1 MSSTKSKKV
10 SLKKKQSNEQ
20 AKKDNKNELPELI
33 DDDDESDDDM
43 EFDADEEKFFDEEN
57 FREYS
62 DKIKFRVF
70 DPEKYENETRKE
82 IIIVPKQYR
91 KTSEKITKFEFT
103 SIVSNRA
110 KQIENG
116 SIVFA
121 DIGDETDP
129 IVMAEIEVRK
139 KKCPLSIRRMLNYNI
154 AEIWDVN
161 EMTVLY

>member
-1 MSSTKSKKV
+1 MSSSSSKKV
-10 SLKKKQSNEQ
+10 SSKKTQNKKQT
-20 AKKDNKNELPELI
+20 KKYDEVNKMPELV
-33 DDDDESDDDM
+33 DEDESEDDM
-43 EFDADEEKFFDEEN
+43 EFDADEEKFFDADN

-121 DIGDETDP
+121 DIGGETDP

>member
-1 MSSTKSKKV
+1 MSSSKSKKIV
-10 SLKKKQSNEQ
+10 SKRKPKKTHE
-20 AKKDNKNELPELI
+20 KKRDEKLPELI
-33 DDDDESDDDM
+33 YDEESDDDM
-43 EFDADEEKFFDEEN
+43 EYDADEEKFFDEEN

-62 DKIKFRVF
+62 DRIKFRVF

-91 KTSEKITKFEFT
+91 KTSENITKFEFT
-103 SIVSNRA
+103 SVVSNRA

-129 IVMAEIEVRK
+129 IIMAEIEVRK
-139 KKCPLSIRRMLNYNI
+139 KKCPLSVRRMLNYNI

-161 EMTVLY
+161 EMTILY